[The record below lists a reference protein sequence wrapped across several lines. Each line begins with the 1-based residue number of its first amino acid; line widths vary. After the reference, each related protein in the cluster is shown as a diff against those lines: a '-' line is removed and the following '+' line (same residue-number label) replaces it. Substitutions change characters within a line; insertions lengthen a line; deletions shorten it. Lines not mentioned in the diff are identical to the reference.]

1 MSRETKNPGDRPNR
15 LHKTVPVPFQVVAGA
30 LACVLFGVLLGWGI
44 HALWQM
50 DDPPVTSTLREQ
62 MMHRKTRT
70 MEQILDGL
78 VRGNMR
84 NVEKS
89 AVHMNSIGVH
99 LDWYSASELYESN
112 DERFR
117 QSTLDL
123 IEAARKRDHDAA
135 KESAL
140 RLERSCIECHA
151 LINFQENPTPDL
163 VSD

>member
-1 MSRETKNPGDRPNR
+1 MRNETETMDDQNKSLPRMMLAKHFPLVG
-15 LHKTVPVPFQVVAGA
+15 GA
-30 LACVLFGVLLGWGI
+30 IFCVLFGAFLAWGV
-44 HALWQM
+44 HALWRM
-50 DDPPVTSTLREQ
+50 DDIPVTSTLKEQ

-84 NVEKS
+84 SVEES
-89 AVHMNSIGVH
+89 ALRMRSIGVH
-99 LDWYSASELYESN
+99 LNWYSSSELYESN

-117 QSTLDL
+117 QSTFDL
-123 IEAARKRDHDAA
+123 IEAAQKPDYDAA

-151 LINFQENPTPDL
+151 LINFQNNPNP
-163 VSD
+163 

>member
-1 MSRETKNPGDRPNR
+1 MNMETTNPGDPPNR
-15 LHKTVPVPFQVVAGA
+15 LHKTTPVRFQVVAGA
-30 LACVLFGVLLGWGI
+30 LVCVLFGALLGWGV
-44 HALWQM
+44 HALWKM
-50 DDPPVTSTLREQ
+50 DDIQVTSTLKEQ

-84 NVEKS
+84 SVEKS
-89 AVHMNSIGVH
+89 AEHMKSIGVH
-99 LDWYSASELYESN
+99 LDWYSSSELYENN

-117 QSTLDL
+117 QSTLEL
-123 IEAARKRDHDAA
+123 IEAAKNRDHEAA

-151 LINFQENPTPDL
+151 LINFQQNPNP
-163 VSD
+163 

>member
-1 MSRETKNPGDRPNR
+1 MDDQNKSLPRTTLTKHFPLVG
-15 LHKTVPVPFQVVAGA
+15 GA
-30 LACVLFGVLLGWGI
+30 IFCVLFGAFLAWGV

-50 DDPPVTSTLREQ
+50 DDTQVTSTLKEQ

-84 NVEKS
+84 SVEKS
-89 AVHMNSIGVH
+89 ALHMKSIGVH
-99 LDWYSASELYESN
+99 LNWYSSSELYESS

-123 IEAARKRDHDAA
+123 IGAAQKPDYDAA

-151 LINFQENPTPDL
+151 LINFQNNPNP
-163 VSD
+163 

>member
-1 MSRETKNPGDRPNR
+1 MRDFRHFR
-15 LHKTVPVPFQVVAGA
+15 LFAGA
-30 LACVLFGVLLGWGI
+30 IGCMLLGAFMAWGV

-50 DDPPVTSTLREQ
+50 DDIPVTRTFNEQ

-84 NVEKS
+84 RVENS
-89 AVHMNSIGVH
+89 AEHMKSIGLH
-99 LDWYSASELYESN
+99 FDWYSSNELYDSSN
-112 DERFR
+112 ELFR

-123 IEAARKRDHDAA
+123 IDAAQRRDHDAA

-140 RLERSCIECHA
+140 LLERSCIECHA
-151 LINFQENPTPDL
+151 LINSRRNPIP
-163 VSD
+163 

>member
-1 MSRETKNPGDRPNR
+1 MTKRIDSRNDSSEFPNGR
-15 LHKTVPVPFQVVAGA
+15 GSTCLCA
-30 LACVLFGVLLGWGI
+30 LWRVLGWGV

-50 DDPPVTSTLREQ
+50 DDTQVTGTLKEQ

-84 NVEKS
+84 SVEKS
-89 AVHMNSIGVH
+89 ALHMKSIGVH
-99 LDWYSASELYESN
+99 LNWYSSSELYESN

-123 IEAARKRDHDAA
+123 IEAAQTAGSRRRQGVCSPFGKIVHRMPRTH
-135 KESAL
+135 
-140 RLERSCIECHA
+140 
-151 LINFQENPTPDL
+151 
-163 VSD
+163 

>member
-1 MSRETKNPGDRPNR
+1 MSRETKNPGANR
-15 LHKTVPVPFQVVAGA
+15 FPGTTPVHYQMVAGA
-30 LACVLFGVLLGWGI
+30 LVCVISGTLLGWGV

-50 DDPPVTSTLREQ
+50 DDAQVTSTLKEQ

-84 NVEKS
+84 SVEKS
-89 AVHMNSIGVH
+89 AEHMKSIGFHVN
-99 LDWYSASELYESN
+99 WYSSSELYESN

-123 IEAARKRDHDAA
+123 IEAAEKRDHDAA
-135 KESAL
+135 KVSAL

-151 LINFQENPTPDL
+151 VINFQINSNP
-163 VSD
+163 

>member
-1 MSRETKNPGDRPNR
+1 MNQETKNPSAESSSENDSSAFPSGRRSTR
-15 LHKTVPVPFQVVAGA
+15 LCAVCA
-30 LACVLFGVLLGWGI
+30 LLGWGV

-50 DDPPVTSTLREQ
+50 DDIPVTSTLNEQ

-84 NVEKS
+84 SVEKS
-89 AVHMNSIGVH
+89 AEHMKSIGVH
-99 LDWYSASELYESN
+99 LDWYSSSELYENN

-123 IEAARKRDHDAA
+123 IDAAQRRDHDAA

-140 RLERSCIECHA
+140 GLERSCIECHA
-151 LINFQENPTPDL
+151 LINLQERPT
-163 VSD
+163 

>member
-1 MSRETKNPGDRPNR
+1 MKLTKHFPLIG
-15 LHKTVPVPFQVVAGA
+15 GA
-30 LACVLFGVLLGWGI
+30 SFCVLLGAFVAWGVY
-44 HALWQM
+44 ALWQM
-50 DDPPVTSTLREQ
+50 EDIPVTSTFKEQ

-84 NVEKS
+84 SVAKS
-89 AVHMNSIGVH
+89 ALHMKSIGVH
-99 LDWYSASELYESN
+99 LDWYSSSELYESN

-123 IEAARKRDHDAA
+123 IEAAQKRDHDAA

-151 LINFQENPTPDL
+151 LINFQDNPNP
-163 VSD
+163 